1 MTGLREGS
9 LSLSRERERERERE
23 KSDEQWRLMKKER
36 VYILFLFG
44 KRENK
49 IL

>member
-1 MTGLREGS
+1 MTGLRGGS
-9 LSLSRERERERERE
+9 LSLERERERERE
-23 KSDEQWRLMKKER
+23 KSDERWRLMKKER

>member
-9 LSLSRERERERERE
+9 LSLSRERERE
-23 KSDEQWRLMKKER
+23 KSDERWRLMKKER

-44 KRENK
+44 KREKK